1 MIDSTLSKEQLM
13 KRIWELEL
21 LNGQLLAEKDQQT
34 SIDFAWAGHL
44 GHWYWNVKT
53 DSVICSP
60 NKVAALGYTLEELPG
75 STGNDFFMSKLHPE
89 DCERVTDAMHRHLLG
104 ETEAFEA
111 EYRIRTKD
119 GGWKWFYDRGRVSKR
134 DAEGRPVFVSGTVF
148 DITQSKEKTQQREK
162 ELIFVH
168 PLTGAGN
175 KLWFMD
181 RTKELLQSGG
191 RYALVVLDI
200 DKFKVF
206 NDMFGFEQGDRLL
219 VHIAKVLERHV
230 GEREAYAHLAAD
242 KYLMLLI
249 HDSKVETCHRMD
261 EVMKEI
267 AGYRFSMENSFNM
280 VANAGIYIVGEP
292 EMPFGMMSDRAYI
305 AVRQI
310 KGGYTSRCIFY
321 QDEMRRQIIKEY
333 ELEQDMN
340 AALGNGDFAVY
351 IQPKYC
357 LKTGS
362 LAGGEALVRWQHPV
376 KGLIMPD
383 KFIPVF
389 EKNGFITRLDVYML
403 RRMCE
408 AMQNWARQGR
418 LPLKMSVNQSRRSL
432 SDAGYTGG
440 LKNIVS
446 EYNFEPWE
454 LELEITESA
463 FCGNMNCMTDM
474 TRQLRHSGFK
484 LSIDDFGSEYSALK
498 MLKDTVV
505 DTVKIDRSFFCET
518 SNTARSNKIVSS
530 IVTLARELE
539 METVAEGVETGGQ
552 AGFLRDIG
560 CDLAQGYYFSKP
572 MPLADFDRLI
582 TSIPKDAEEH
592 HG

>member
-1 MIDSTLSKEQLM
+1 MIDSTLSREQLM
-13 KRIWELEL
+13 ERICELEL
-21 LNGQLLAEKDQQT
+21 LNEQLLAENDRET
-34 SIDFAWAGHL
+34 GLDYAWAGHL

-60 NKVAALGYTLEELPG
+60 NKVAALGYTLEEFPG
-75 STGNDFFMSKLHPE
+75 ITGNDFFLSKLHPE

-111 EYRIRTKD
+111 EYRIQTKD
-119 GGWKWFYDRGRVSKR
+119 GGWKWFYDRGQVSKR
-134 DAEGRPVFVSGTVF
+134 DAEGRPVFVRGTVF
-148 DITQSKEKTQQREK
+148 DITESKEKARQREK

-175 KLWFMD
+175 KLWFMG

-206 NDMFGFEQGDRLL
+206 NDMFGFEQGDSLL

-230 GEREAYAHLAAD
+230 GEREAFAHLAAD
-242 KYLMLLI
+242 KFLILLVY
-249 HDSKVETCHRMD
+249 DSKAETRRRMD
-261 EVMKEI
+261 EVMREI
-267 AGYRFSMENSFNM
+267 ADYRFSMENSFNM
-280 VANAGIYIVGEP
+280 VTNAGVYVVEEP
-292 EMPFGMMSDRAYI
+292 QMPFGMMSDRAYI
-305 AVRQI
+305 AVGLV

-340 AALGNGDFAVY
+340 TALSNSDFAVY

-357 LKTGS
+357 LKTGG

-389 EKNGFITRLDVYML
+389 EKNGFITRLDDYML

-408 AMQNWARQGR
+408 TMQNWAWQGR
-418 LPLKMSVNQSRRSL
+418 PPLKMSVNQSRLSL
-432 SDAGYTGG
+432 SDVGYIRC
-440 LKNIVS
+440 LKNIIS
-446 EYNFEPWE
+446 EYHFAPWE

-463 FCGNMNCMTDM
+463 FCGNINSMTDM
-474 TRQLRHSGFK
+474 TRKLRQSGFK

-505 DTVKIDRSFFCET
+505 DTVKIDRAFFCET

-530 IVTLARELE
+530 IVALARELE
-539 METVAEGVETGGQ
+539 METVAEGVETREQ
-552 AGFLRDIG
+552 ASFLRDIG
-560 CDLAQGYYFSKP
+560 CDLAQGYYFAKP

-582 TSIPKDAEEH
+582 KSIP
-592 HG
+592 